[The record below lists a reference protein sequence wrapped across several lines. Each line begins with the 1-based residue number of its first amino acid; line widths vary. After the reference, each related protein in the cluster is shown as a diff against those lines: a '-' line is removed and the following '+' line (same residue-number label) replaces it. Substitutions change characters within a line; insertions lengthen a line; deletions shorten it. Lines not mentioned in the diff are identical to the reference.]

1 MKSLIVRSLLLLAL
15 LPGPLA
21 AKQADKQPEK
31 QPEPPAAPS
40 RDAQTIRYELRSLD
54 LHAAEV
60 LAWDQCAQK
69 ERCRVASVEIT
80 GHKYLEVGAEPAV
93 QEKIARALARED
105 RQPRTHGFQILL
117 LAAGLK
123 PSGGGAEVP
132 ANVQKA
138 LADLKGLLPYK
149 SYEVLDTAWLSGTQ
163 ERDMEAR
170 LIDHQGAGYQV
181 SLRFHDTG
189 SAANRSLFVD
199 VFRLKADPFKPQ
211 GAGVMEMR
219 PGGVLIDTSF
229 GVKEGET
236 IVVGTSK
243 TTSSSEAL
251 VVLVTAVPAS

>member
-1 MKSLIVRSLLLLAL
+1 MKSIIVRSLLLLAL
-15 LPGPLA
+15 LAGPLA
-21 AKQADKQPEK
+21 AKQAEKQPEK

-40 RDAQTIRYELRSLD
+40 RDAQTIRYEIQTMSLHD
-54 LHAAEV
+54 AEV

-93 QEKIARALARED
+93 QEKIARALARQD
-105 RQPRTHGFQILL
+105 TQPRTHGFQILL
-117 LAAGLK
+117 LAANLK
-123 PSGGGAEVP
+123 TGGGGQEVP

-138 LADLKGLLPYK
+138 LADLKGFLPYK

-163 ERDMEAR
+163 DRGMEAR
-170 LIDHQGAGYQV
+170 LVDRQGAQYQV
-181 SLRFHDTG
+181 VLQFHDTG
-189 SAANRSLFVD
+189 SSADRSLFVD
-199 VFRLKADPFKPQ
+199 VFRLRAEPFKPQ
-211 GAGVMEMR
+211 GATETR
-219 PGGVLIDTSF
+219 PGGSLIDTSF

-243 TTSSSEAL
+243 VTGSTEAL

>member
-1 MKSLIVRSLLLLAL
+1 MKSIIVRSILLLAL

-21 AKQADKQPEK
+21 AKQAEK
-31 QPEPPAAPS
+31 QPEPPAAS
-40 RDAQTIRYELRSLD
+40 STDRQTIRYELRSLD

-60 LAWDQCAQK
+60 LAWDQCDQK

-80 GHKYLEVGAEPAV
+80 GHKYLEVGAESAV

-105 RQPRTHGFQILL
+105 QQPRTHGFQILL

-123 PSGGGAEVP
+123 PGGGGTEVP

-170 LIDHQGAGYQV
+170 LVDHQGATYEV
-181 SLRFHDTG
+181 NLRFHDTG
-189 SAANRSLFVD
+189 SAADRSLFID
-199 VFRLKADPFKPQ
+199 AFRLKANAFEVP
-211 GAGVMEMR
+211 GARVVR
-219 PGGVLIDTSF
+219 PGGVLVDTSF

-243 TTSSSEAL
+243 TTGSNEAL
-251 VVLVTAVPAS
+251 VVLVTAVGAS

>member
-1 MKSLIVRSLLLLAL
+1 MKSTIVRTILLLAL

-21 AKQADKQPEK
+21 ARQAEK
-31 QPEPPAAPS
+31 QPAPPAPV
-40 RDAQTIRYELRSLD
+40 AQDDQSIRYELRSLD

-60 LAWDQCAQK
+60 LAWDQCGQK
-69 ERCRVASVEIT
+69 ERCRVASTEIS
-80 GHKYLEVGAEPAV
+80 GHKYLEVRAEPAV

-105 RQPRTHGFQILL
+105 RQARTHGFQILL

-123 PSGGGAEVP
+123 PGGGGMEVP

-138 LADLKGLLPYK
+138 LADLKGFLPYK
-149 SYEVLDTAWLSGTQ
+149 SYEVLDTAWMSGTQ
-163 ERDMEAR
+163 ERDMEAHLVDR
-170 LIDHQGAGYQV
+170 QGAGYKV
-181 SLRFHDTG
+181 NLRFHDAG
-189 SAANRSLFVD
+189 SAADRSLFVD
-199 VFRLKADPFKPQ
+199 AFRLLAETFRSE
-211 GAGVMEMR
+211 GAKEMR

-243 TTSSSEAL
+243 TTGSNEAL

>member
-1 MKSLIVRSLLLLAL
+1 MKSTIIRSLLLLAL

-21 AKQADKQPEK
+21 AKQAEK

-40 RDAQTIRYELRSLD
+40 TDAQTIHYEIRSMD

-69 ERCRVASVEIT
+69 ERCRVASTEVT
-80 GHKYLEVGAEPAV
+80 GRKYLEVRAEPAV

-105 RQPRTHGFQILL
+105 TQPRTHGFQILL
-117 LAAGLK
+117 LAASLK
-123 PSGGGAEVP
+123 PGGGGQEVP

-138 LADLKGLLPYK
+138 LADLKGFLPFK
-149 SYEVLDTAWLSGTQ
+149 SYEVLDTAWMSGTQ
-163 ERDMEAR
+163 DRGLEAR
-170 LIDHQGAGYQV
+170 LVDRQGAVYDVALQ
-181 SLRFHDTG
+181 FHDTSSPAG
-189 SAANRSLFVD
+189 HTLFAD
-199 VFRLKADPFKPQ
+199 VFRLRAEPFKPQ
-211 GAGVMEMR
+211 GSTETR
-219 PGGVLIDTSF
+219 PGGSLIDTSF

-243 TTSSSEAL
+243 VAGSTEAL